1 MRKAL
6 RSSEVYNNFLR
17 CLILFNQEILSKS
30 ELLQVIT
37 PFLGKFPELLRW
49 FREFMGQNDNE
60 PIPYN
65 ITRSERPQGDHVL
78 EIDLA
83 TAKRLGA
90 SYCIIPKA
98 QEGQKCSG
106 RTQLCK
112 EVLNDQWVSFP
123 TWSEDSTFVSSR
135 KTQYEEYMYRC
146 EDERFEL
153 DVVIETNAST
163 IRVLEAV
170 NKKLNRMGPDE
181 IAKFKLDDCLGGN
194 SPTLH
199 QRALRRIYGDK
210 SAEIIEGLKK
220 NPAVAVTVVL
230 KRLKIKE
237 DEWREAQKGK

>member
-1 MRKAL
+1 ME
-6 RSSEVYNNFLR
+6 S
-17 CLILFNQEILSKS
+17 LIWHIFQ
-30 ELLQVIT
+30 
-37 PFLGKFPELLRW
+37 
-49 FREFMGQNDNE
+49 
-60 PIPYN
+60 
-65 ITRSERPQGDHVL
+65 
-78 EIDLA
+78 
-83 TAKRLGA
+83 
-90 SYCIIPKA
+90 A

-170 NKKLNRMGPDE
+170 NKKLSRMGPDE
-181 IAKFKLDDCLGGN
+181 IAKFKLDDCLGGT

-199 QRALRRIYGDK
+199 QRALRRIYGEKAQDM
-210 SAEIIEGLKK
+210 IEGLKK
-220 NPAVAVTVVL
+220 SPSVAVPVVL
-230 KRLKIKE
+230 KRLKMKE
-237 DEWREAQKGK
+237 DEWREAQKG